1 MRACDQACRHC
12 GSRGGHA
19 RPDALTTAE
28 ALGLVHQL
36 ADLGVREV
44 TLIGGEATTPTSAA
58 RAATSPRSPQLDTPG
73 DSLLA

>member
-1 MRACDQACRHC
+1 MRSGLPSLRLA
-12 GSRGGHA
+12 G
-19 RPDALTTAE
+19 RPRAPRRALTTAE